1 MILNI
6 KHFCGSTIY
15 YDDLK
20 SRRTRELH
28 NKTKTK
34 SQCSSHPP
42 TDRLNLELPKCYNIA
57 LNFSLDY

>member
-34 SQCSSHPP
+34 S
-42 TDRLNLELPKCYNIA
+42 
-57 LNFSLDY
+57 